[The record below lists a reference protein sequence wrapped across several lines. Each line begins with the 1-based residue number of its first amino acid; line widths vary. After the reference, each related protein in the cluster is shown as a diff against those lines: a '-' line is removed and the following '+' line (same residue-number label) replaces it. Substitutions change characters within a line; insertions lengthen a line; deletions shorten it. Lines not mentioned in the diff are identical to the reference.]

1 MVLSS
6 RSAEYIAKRSPACLL
21 MMAVSGNSDKVLH
34 EMAPAAVVD
43 DIRRA
48 GLRIVIRAPV

>member
-21 MMAVSGNSDKVLH
+21 ITAVSRNIDKVVR

-48 GLRIVIRAPV
+48 GLRIAI